1 MSGYQIISLRDTPF
15 VTGGATMMLDGI
27 YDQIESNNRKPILLD
42 GIVIDGIEKNAVYTQ
57 VTVDG
62 SNFVFNVYGKIITIT
77 DTDAVSV
84 TEPVDDS
91 VGDDTGAGDDTDGG
105 DGTDDI

>member
-15 VTGGATMMLDGI
+15 VTGGSTMMLDGI

-57 VTVDG
+57 VTVNG
-62 SNFVFNVYGKIITIT
+62 SNFEFNVYGKTITIT

-84 TEPVDDS
+84 TETSDAAADEGTD
-91 VGDDTGAGDDTDGG
+91 VGD
-105 DGTDDI
+105 

>member
-1 MSGYQIISLRDTPF
+1 MSGYQIISLRNTPF

-42 GIVIDGIEKNAVYTQ
+42 GIVIDSIEKPAVYTEAIINE
-57 VTVDG
+57 
-62 SNFVFNVYGKIITIT
+62 SNFEFYVYGKKITIT

-84 TEPVDDS
+84 TEVE
-91 VGDDTGAGDDTDGG
+91 
-105 DGTDDI
+105 